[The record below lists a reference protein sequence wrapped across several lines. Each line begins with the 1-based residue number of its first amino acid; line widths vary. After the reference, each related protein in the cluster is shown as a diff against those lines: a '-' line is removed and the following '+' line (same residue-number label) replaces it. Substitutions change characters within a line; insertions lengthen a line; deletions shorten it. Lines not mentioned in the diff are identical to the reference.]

1 MNRQL
6 KALLIRQ
13 GIKQTMIAKEARV
26 ARSTVSV
33 VLGGH
38 QQSLPVKRATAKLL
52 NISLERLEKLWT
64 RKAA

>member
-6 KALLIRQ
+6 KALLIRK
-13 GIKQTMIAKEARV
+13 GVKQTMIAKRANV

-38 QQSLPVKRATAKLL
+38 QQSLPVKRATAELL
-52 NISLERLEKLWT
+52 NISLDRLEKLWT